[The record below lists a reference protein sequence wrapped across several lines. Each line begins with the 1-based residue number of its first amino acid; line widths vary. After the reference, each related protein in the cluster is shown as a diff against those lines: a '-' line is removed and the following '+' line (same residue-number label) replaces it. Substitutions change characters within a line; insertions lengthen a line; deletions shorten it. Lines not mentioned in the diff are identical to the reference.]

1 MQWLACNIQ
10 EGARLY
16 CLVVAVIDFA
26 VVTVVDVFVVVV
38 VDVVVD
44 VGWHVATMM
53 YQDSSAW

>member
-1 MQWLACNIQ
+1 MACNIQ

-26 VVTVVDVFVVVV
+26 VVSVVDVV
-38 VDVVVD
+38 VDVGVD

>member
-1 MQWLACNIQ
+1 MACNIQ

-38 VDVVVD
+38 VVVDVVVD